1 MVFKCDK
8 CEICGSEEIVELVE
22 YEKDGNTFYGYQ
34 CRSCFGEFNSESK
47 LRVFNLKNAPKSTVK
62 KVKPPVEEKMAE
74 NVNVFDKNRDSVV
87 TVGATYG
94 DEISTGSG
102 FICMDGYVLT
112 NLHCVGKVS
121 ADKKIENI
129 SNFIYCKFYK
139 QSQMYTLEFV
149 TADPKKDLALLKIE
163 AENLKPAEFSD
174 KAVRTGEHIYA
185 IGNSAGKGLCIID
198 GLVSDELRK
207 VNDEEFIVIT
217 ANTLPGN
224 SGGPLIGDDGKVVGV
239 VVADSGKLGINY
251 AIPLEVV
258 KEFLERAKEEIAE

>member
-1 MVFKCDK
+1 MVFKCDR
-8 CEICGSEEIVELVE
+8 CEICGSNEIVELVE

-47 LRVFNLKNAPKSTVK
+47 LRVLNLKNAPKTAVK
-62 KVKPPVEEKMAE
+62 KAKAVVEIEKEE
-74 NVNVFDKNRDSVV
+74 NLNVFDKNRESVV
-87 TVGATYG
+87 IVGATYG

-102 FICMDGYVLT
+102 FVCMDGYILT

-121 ADKKIENI
+121 ADKKIEII

-163 AENLKPAEFSD
+163 AENLKPVEFST
-174 KAVRTGEHIYA
+174 KPVKTGEHIYA
-185 IGNSAGKGLCIID
+185 IGNSAGKGICIID

-207 VNDEEFIVIT
+207 VNDEDFIVIT

-224 SGGPLIGDDGKVVGV
+224 SGGPLIDDSGNVVGV
-239 VVADSGKLGINY
+239 VVADSGKIGINY
-251 AIPLEVV
+251 AIPLDIV
-258 KEFLERAKEEIAE
+258 KEFLERAREEIAE